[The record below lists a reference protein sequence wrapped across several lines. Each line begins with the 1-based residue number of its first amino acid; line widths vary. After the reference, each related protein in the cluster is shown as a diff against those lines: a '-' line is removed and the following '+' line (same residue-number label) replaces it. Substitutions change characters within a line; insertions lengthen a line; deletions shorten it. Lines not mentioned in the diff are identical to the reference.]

1 MNKTNKLLS
10 KYKNI
15 NTKNFQIIIF
25 LIIIFFI
32 FALFF
37 SLYMFQTS
45 RDLRVRYIDL
55 EFEDLPKSFD
65 NIKVALA
72 SDIHSGLYVPLSHIQ
87 KMSYMIT
94 TNKPDIILFI
104 GDYIYSAPR
113 WFKYYNKK
121 NIHKLSDGIKDLKAP
136 LGKYAVLGNHDN
148 YESKIDVSNAMHSN
162 NFKMLDNNIIFITNE
177 IGEYIS
183 IGGVG
188 DFMTDDVKF
197 DLATKNVK
205 INDFNILLSHEPA
218 APLAIAKKEG
228 YNELIDFFVCG
239 HTHGMQI
246 SFIPMPLI
254 ERLNKN
260 RDYPLTTIYGN
271 MQSEK
276 TKIYVS
282 SGVGVVL
289 LPFRLFAYPEVVI
302 ATLKSKK

>member
-1 MNKTNKLLS
+1 MNKADKLLN
-10 KYKNI
+10 KYKNQSKKI
-15 NTKNFQIIIF
+15 KIIIF
-25 LIIIFFI
+25 VIII

-37 SLYMFQTS
+37 SLYMFKTS
-45 RDLRVRYIDL
+45 RALRVRYIDL

-72 SDIHSGLYVPLSHIQ
+72 SDIHSGLYIPTSHIQ
-87 KMSYMIT
+87 KMSDMIT
-94 TNKPDIILFI
+94 ENNPDIILFI

-113 WFKYYNKK
+113 WFKYHNKK
-121 NIHKLSDGIKDLKAP
+121 NIRKLNEGIKNLNAP
-136 LGKYAVLGNHDN
+136 LGKYAVMGNHDN
-148 YESKIDVSNAMHSN
+148 YESKIDISNALDSN
-162 NFKMLDNNIIFITNE
+162 NFKMLDNNIIFITND

-205 INDFNILLSHEPA
+205 TNDFNILLSHEPA

-246 SFIPMPLI
+246 SLIPMPLI

-271 MQSEK
+271 MKSDK
-276 TKIYVS
+276 MKIYVS

>member
-1 MNKTNKLLS
+1 MNKADKLLN
-10 KYKNI
+10 KYKNQSKKI
-15 NTKNFQIIIF
+15 KIIIF
-25 LIIIFFI
+25 VIII

-37 SLYMFQTS
+37 SLYMFKTS
-45 RDLRVRYIDL
+45 RALRVRYIDF

-72 SDIHSGLYVPLSHIQ
+72 SDIHSGLYIPTSHIQ
-87 KMSYMIT
+87 KMSDMIT
-94 TNKPDIILFI
+94 ENKPDIILFI

-113 WFKYYNKK
+113 WFKYHNKK
-121 NIHKLSDGIKDLKAP
+121 NIRKLNEGIKNLNAP
-136 LGKYAVLGNHDN
+136 FGKYAVMGNHDN
-148 YESKIDVSNAMHSN
+148 YESKIDISNALDSN
-162 NFKMLDNNIIFITNE
+162 NFKMLDNNIIFITND

-205 INDFNILLSHEPA
+205 TNDFNILLSHEPA

-246 SFIPMPLI
+246 SLIPMPLI
-254 ERLNKN
+254 EILNKN

-276 TKIYVS
+276 MKIYVS

>member
-1 MNKTNKLLS
+1 MNKADKLLN
-10 KYKNI
+10 KYKNQSKKI
-15 NTKNFQIIIF
+15 KIIIF
-25 LIIIFFI
+25 VIIIF
-32 FALFF
+32 ALLF
-37 SLYMFQTS
+37 SLYMFKTS
-45 RDLRVRYIDL
+45 RALRVRYIDL

-72 SDIHSGLYVPLSHIQ
+72 SDIHSGLYIPTSHIQ
-87 KMSYMIT
+87 KMSDMIT
-94 TNKPDIILFI
+94 ENKPDIILFI

-113 WFKYYNKK
+113 WFKYHNKK
-121 NIHKLSDGIKDLKAP
+121 NIRKLNEGIKNLNAP
-136 LGKYAVLGNHDN
+136 LGKYAVMGNHDN
-148 YESKIDVSNAMHSN
+148 YESKIDISNALDSN
-162 NFKMLDNNIIFITNE
+162 NFKMLDNNIIFITND

-205 INDFNILLSHEPA
+205 TNDFNILLSHEPA

-246 SFIPMPLI
+246 SLIPMHLI

-260 RDYPLTTIYGN
+260 RNYPLTTIYGN
-271 MQSEK
+271 MQSDK

-302 ATLKSKK
+302 ATLKSKNN

>member
-32 FALFF
+32 FV

-87 KMSYMIT
+87 KMSDMIM

-188 DFMTDDVKF
+188 DIMTDDVKF

>member
-1 MNKTNKLLS
+1 MNKANKLLN
-10 KYKNI
+10 KYKNQSKKI
-15 NTKNFQIIIF
+15 KIIIF
-25 LIIIFFI
+25 VIIIF
-32 FALFF
+32 ALLF
-37 SLYMFQTS
+37 SLYMFKTS
-45 RDLRVRYIDL
+45 RALRVRYIDL

-72 SDIHSGLYVPLSHIQ
+72 SDIHSGLYIPTSHIQ
-87 KMSYMIT
+87 KMSDMIT
-94 TNKPDIILFI
+94 ENKPDIILFI

-113 WFKYYNKK
+113 WFKYHNKK
-121 NIHKLSDGIKDLKAP
+121 NIRKLNEGIKNLNAP
-136 LGKYAVLGNHDN
+136 LGKYAVMGNHDN
-148 YESKIDVSNAMHSN
+148 YESKIDISNALDSN
-162 NFKMLDNNIIFITNE
+162 NFKMLDNNIIFITND

-205 INDFNILLSHEPA
+205 TNDFNILLSHEPA
-218 APLAIAKKEG
+218 APLAIAKKES

-246 SFIPMPLI
+246 SLIPMPLI

-271 MQSEK
+271 MQSDK
-276 TKIYVS
+276 MKIYVS

>member
-1 MNKTNKLLS
+1 MEIINKLSALLNKNKKS
-10 KYKNI
+10 K
-15 NTKNFQIIIF
+15 IIVF
-25 LIIIFFI
+25 LIIILFI
-32 FALFF
+32 FALIF
-37 SLYMFQTS
+37 SLYMFKTS
-45 RDLRVRYIDL
+45 RALRVRYIDL

-65 NIKVALA
+65 KIKVALA
-72 SDIHSGLYVPLSHIQ
+72 SDIHSGLYIPTSYIQ
-87 KMSYMIT
+87 KMSDMIT
-94 TNKPDIILFI
+94 ANKPDIILFI

-113 WFKYYNKK
+113 WFKYHNKK
-121 NIHKLSDGIKDLKAP
+121 NINKLNEGIKTLEAP
-136 LGKYAVLGNHDN
+136 LGKYAVMGNHDN
-148 YESKIDVSNAMHSN
+148 YESKIDISNALYSN
-162 NFKMLDNNIIFITNE
+162 DFKMLDNNIIFITNE
-177 IGEYIS
+177 NGEYIS

-197 DLATKNVK
+197 YLATKNVK
-205 INDFNILLSHEPA
+205 TNDFNILLSHDPA

-246 SFIPMPLI
+246 SFVPMPLI

-271 MQSEK
+271 MKSDK
-276 TKIYVS
+276 MKIYVS

>member
-1 MNKTNKLLS
+1 MNKADKLLN
-10 KYKNI
+10 KYKNQSKKI
-15 NTKNFQIIIF
+15 KIIIF
-25 LIIIFFI
+25 VIII

-37 SLYMFQTS
+37 SLYMFKTS
-45 RDLRVRYIDL
+45 RALRVRYIDL

-72 SDIHSGLYVPLSHIQ
+72 SDIHSGLYIPTSHIQ
-87 KMSYMIT
+87 KMSDMIT
-94 TNKPDIILFI
+94 ENNPDIILFI

-113 WFKYYNKK
+113 WFKYHNKK
-121 NIHKLSDGIKDLKAP
+121 NIRKLNEGIKNLNAP
-136 LGKYAVLGNHDN
+136 LGKYAVMGNHDN
-148 YESKIDVSNAMHSN
+148 YESKIDISNAMRSN
-162 NFKMLDNNIIFITNE
+162 NFKMLDNNIIFITND

-205 INDFNILLSHEPA
+205 TNDFNILLSHEPA

-246 SFIPMPLI
+246 SLIPMPLI

-260 RDYPLTTIYGN
+260 RNYPLTTIYGN
-271 MQSEK
+271 MKSDK
-276 TKIYVS
+276 MKIYVS

>member
-1 MNKTNKLLS
+1 MNKADKLLN
-10 KYKNI
+10 KYKNQSKKI
-15 NTKNFQIIIF
+15 KIIIF
-25 LIIIFFI
+25 VIII

-37 SLYMFQTS
+37 SLYMFKTS
-45 RDLRVRYIDL
+45 RALRVRYIDL

-72 SDIHSGLYVPLSHIQ
+72 SDIHSGLYIPTSHIQ
-87 KMSYMIT
+87 KMSDMIT
-94 TNKPDIILFI
+94 ENKPDIILFI

-113 WFKYYNKK
+113 WFKYHNKK
-121 NIHKLSDGIKDLKAP
+121 NIRKLNEGIKNLNAP
-136 LGKYAVLGNHDN
+136 LGKYAVMGNHDN
-148 YESKIDVSNAMHSN
+148 YESKIDISNALDSN
-162 NFKMLDNNIIFITNE
+162 NFKMLDNNIIFITND

-205 INDFNILLSHEPA
+205 TNDFNILLSHEPA

-246 SFIPMPLI
+246 SLIPMHLI

-260 RDYPLTTIYGN
+260 RNYPLTTIYGN
-271 MQSEK
+271 MQSDK

-302 ATLKSKK
+302 ATLKRK

>member
-1 MNKTNKLLS
+1 MDKINKLLNKNKKS
-10 KYKNI
+10 K
-15 NTKNFQIIIF
+15 IIIF
-25 LIIIFFI
+25 LIIILFI

-37 SLYMFQTS
+37 SLYMFKTS
-45 RDLRVRYIDL
+45 RALRVRYIDL
-55 EFEDLPKSFD
+55 EFKDLPKSFD

-72 SDIHSGLYVPLSHIQ
+72 SDIHSGLYIPTSYIQ
-87 KMSYMIT
+87 KMSDMIT
-94 TNKPDIILFI
+94 ANKPDIILFI

-113 WFKYYNKK
+113 WFKYHNKK
-121 NIHKLSDGIKDLKAP
+121 NIHKLNEGIKTLEAP
-136 LGKYAVLGNHDN
+136 LGKYAVMGNHDN
-148 YESKIDVSNAMHSN
+148 YESKIDISNALYSN
-162 NFKMLDNNIIFITNE
+162 DFKMLDNNIIFITNE
-177 IGEYIS
+177 NGEYIS

-205 INDFNILLSHEPA
+205 TNDFNILLSHEPA

-246 SFIPMPLI
+246 SFVPMPLI

-271 MQSEK
+271 MKSDK
-276 TKIYVS
+276 MKIYVS

-302 ATLKSKK
+302 ATLKSKNN

>member
-1 MNKTNKLLS
+1 MNKADKLLN
-10 KYKNI
+10 KYKNQSKKI
-15 NTKNFQIIIF
+15 KIIIF
-25 LIIIFFI
+25 VIII

-37 SLYMFQTS
+37 SLYMFKTS
-45 RDLRVRYIDL
+45 RALRVRYIDL

-72 SDIHSGLYVPLSHIQ
+72 SDIHSGLYIPTSHIQ
-87 KMSYMIT
+87 KMSDMIT
-94 TNKPDIILFI
+94 ENKPDIILFI

-113 WFKYYNKK
+113 WFKYHNKK
-121 NIHKLSDGIKDLKAP
+121 NIRKLNEGIKNLNAP
-136 LGKYAVLGNHDN
+136 FGKYAVMGNHDN
-148 YESKIDVSNAMHSN
+148 YESKIDISNALDSN
-162 NFKMLDNNIIFITNE
+162 NFKMLDNNIIFITND

-205 INDFNILLSHEPA
+205 TNDFNILLSHEPA

-246 SFIPMPLI
+246 SLIPMPLI

-271 MQSEK
+271 MKSDK
-276 TKIYVS
+276 MKIYVS

>member
-1 MNKTNKLLS
+1 MNKADKLLN
-10 KYKNI
+10 KYKNQSKKI
-15 NTKNFQIIIF
+15 KIIIF
-25 LIIIFFI
+25 VIII

-37 SLYMFQTS
+37 SLYMFKTS
-45 RDLRVRYIDL
+45 RALRVRYIDF

-72 SDIHSGLYVPLSHIQ
+72 SDIHSGLYIPTSHIQ
-87 KMSYMIT
+87 KMSDMIT
-94 TNKPDIILFI
+94 ENKPDIILFI

-113 WFKYYNKK
+113 WFKYHNKK
-121 NIHKLSDGIKDLKAP
+121 NIRKLIEGIKNLNAP
-136 LGKYAVLGNHDN
+136 LGKYAVMGNHDN
-148 YESKIDVSNAMHSN
+148 YESKIDISNALDSN
-162 NFKMLDNNIIFITNE
+162 NFKMLDNNIIFITND

-205 INDFNILLSHEPA
+205 TNDFNILLSHEPA

-246 SFIPMPLI
+246 SLIPMPLI
-254 ERLNKN
+254 EILNKN

-271 MQSEK
+271 MKSDK
-276 TKIYVS
+276 MKIYVS

>member
-1 MNKTNKLLS
+1 MNKADKLLN
-10 KYKNI
+10 KYKNQSKKI
-15 NTKNFQIIIF
+15 KIIIF
-25 LIIIFFI
+25 VIII

-37 SLYMFQTS
+37 SLYMFKTS
-45 RDLRVRYIDL
+45 RALRVRYIDL

-72 SDIHSGLYVPLSHIQ
+72 SDIHSGLYIPTSHIQ
-87 KMSYMIT
+87 KMSDMIT
-94 TNKPDIILFI
+94 ENKPDIILFI

-113 WFKYYNKK
+113 WFKYHNKK
-121 NIHKLSDGIKDLKAP
+121 NIRKLNEGIKNLNAP
-136 LGKYAVLGNHDN
+136 LGKYAVMGNHDN
-148 YESKIDVSNAMHSN
+148 YESKIDISNALDSN
-162 NFKMLDNNIIFITNE
+162 NFKMLDNNIIFITND

-205 INDFNILLSHEPA
+205 TNDFNILLSHEPA

-246 SFIPMPLI
+246 SLIPMPLI

-260 RDYPLTTIYGN
+260 RNYPLTTIYGN
-271 MQSEK
+271 MQSDK

-302 ATLKSKK
+302 ATLKSKNN

>member
-1 MNKTNKLLS
+1 MNKADKLLN
-10 KYKNI
+10 KYKNQSKKI
-15 NTKNFQIIIF
+15 KIIIF
-25 LIIIFFI
+25 VIII

-37 SLYMFQTS
+37 SLYMFKTS
-45 RDLRVRYIDL
+45 RALRVRYIDL

-72 SDIHSGLYVPLSHIQ
+72 SDIHSGLYIPTSHIQ
-87 KMSYMIT
+87 KMSDMIT
-94 TNKPDIILFI
+94 ENKPDIILFI

-113 WFKYYNKK
+113 WFKYHNKK
-121 NIHKLSDGIKDLKAP
+121 NIRKLNEGIKNLNAP
-136 LGKYAVLGNHDN
+136 LGKYAVMGNHDN
-148 YESKIDVSNAMHSN
+148 YESKIDISNALDSN
-162 NFKMLDNNIIFITNE
+162 NFKMLDNNIIFITND

-205 INDFNILLSHEPA
+205 TNDFNILLSHEPA

-246 SFIPMPLI
+246 SLIPMPLI

-260 RDYPLTTIYGN
+260 RNYPLTTIYGN
-271 MQSEK
+271 MKSDK

-302 ATLKSKK
+302 ATLKRK

>member
-1 MNKTNKLLS
+1 MGMINKLSTLLNKNKKS
-10 KYKNI
+10 K
-15 NTKNFQIIIF
+15 IIVF
-25 LIIIFFI
+25 LIIILFI

-37 SLYMFQTS
+37 SLYMFKTS
-45 RDLRVRYIDL
+45 RALRVRYIDL

-72 SDIHSGLYVPLSHIQ
+72 SDIHSGLYIPTSYIK
-87 KMSYMIT
+87 KMSDMIN

-113 WFKYYNKK
+113 WFKYHNKK
-121 NIHKLSDGIKDLKAP
+121 NIHKLNEGIKTLDAP
-136 LGKYAVLGNHDN
+136 LGKYAVMGNHDN
-148 YESKIDVSNAMHSN
+148 YESKIDISNALYSN

-177 IGEYIS
+177 NGEYIS

-188 DFMTDDVKF
+188 DFMTDDVRF

-205 INDFNILLSHEPA
+205 TNDFNILLSHEPA
-218 APLAIAKKEG
+218 APLAIAKKGG

-246 SFIPMPLI
+246 SFVPMPLI

-260 RDYPLTTIYGN
+260 KDYPLTTIYGN
-271 MQSEK
+271 MKSDK
-276 TKIYVS
+276 MKIYVS

-302 ATLKSKK
+302 ATLKSKN

>member
-1 MNKTNKLLS
+1 MNKADKLLN
-10 KYKNI
+10 KYKNQSKKI
-15 NTKNFQIIIF
+15 KIIIF
-25 LIIIFFI
+25 VIII

-37 SLYMFQTS
+37 SLYMFKTS
-45 RDLRVRYIDL
+45 RALRVRYIDL

-72 SDIHSGLYVPLSHIQ
+72 SDIHSGLYIPTSHIQ
-87 KMSYMIT
+87 KMSDMIT
-94 TNKPDIILFI
+94 ENKPDIILFI

-113 WFKYYNKK
+113 WFKYHNKK
-121 NIHKLSDGIKDLKAP
+121 NIRKLNEGIKNLNAP
-136 LGKYAVLGNHDN
+136 LGKYAVMGNHDN
-148 YESKIDVSNAMHSN
+148 YESKIDISNALDSN
-162 NFKMLDNNIIFITNE
+162 NFKMLDNNIIFITND

-205 INDFNILLSHEPA
+205 TNDFNILLSHEPA

-246 SFIPMPLI
+246 SLIPMPLI

-271 MQSEK
+271 MKSDK
-276 TKIYVS
+276 MKIYVS

-302 ATLKSKK
+302 ATLKRK

>member
-1 MNKTNKLLS
+1 M
-10 KYKNI
+10 
-15 NTKNFQIIIF
+15 
-25 LIIIFFI
+25 
-32 FALFF
+32 
-37 SLYMFQTS
+37 
-45 RDLRVRYIDL
+45 
-55 EFEDLPKSFD
+55 
-65 NIKVALA
+65 
-72 SDIHSGLYVPLSHIQ
+72 SD
-87 KMSYMIT
+87 MIT
-94 TNKPDIILFI
+94 ANNPDIILFI

-113 WFKYYNKK
+113 WFKYHNKK
-121 NIHKLSDGIKDLKAP
+121 NIHKLNEGIKTLDAP
-136 LGKYAVLGNHDN
+136 LGKYAVMGNHDN
-148 YESKIDVSNAMHSN
+148 YESKIDISNALYSN
-162 NFKMLDNNIIFITNE
+162 DFKMLDNNIIFITNE
-177 IGEYIS
+177 NGEYIS

-205 INDFNILLSHEPA
+205 TNDFNILLSHEPA

-271 MQSEK
+271 MKSDK
-276 TKIYVS
+276 MKIYVS

>member
-1 MNKTNKLLS
+1 MNKADKLLN
-10 KYKNI
+10 KYKNQSKKI
-15 NTKNFQIIIF
+15 KIIIF
-25 LIIIFFI
+25 VIII

-37 SLYMFQTS
+37 SLYMFKTS
-45 RDLRVRYIDL
+45 RALRVRYIDL

-72 SDIHSGLYVPLSHIQ
+72 SDIHSGLYIPTSHIQ
-87 KMSYMIT
+87 KMSDMIT
-94 TNKPDIILFI
+94 ENKPDIILFI

-113 WFKYYNKK
+113 WFKYHNKK
-121 NIHKLSDGIKDLKAP
+121 NIRKLNEGIKNLNAP
-136 LGKYAVLGNHDN
+136 LGKYAVMGNHDN
-148 YESKIDVSNAMHSN
+148 YESKIDISNALDSN
-162 NFKMLDNNIIFITNE
+162 NFKMLDNNIIFITND

-205 INDFNILLSHEPA
+205 TNDFNILLSHEPA

-246 SFIPMPLI
+246 SLIPMPLI

-260 RDYPLTTIYGN
+260 RNYPLTTIYGN
-271 MQSEK
+271 MQSDK

-302 ATLKSKK
+302 ATLKRK

>member
-1 MNKTNKLLS
+1 MNKANKLLN
-10 KYKNI
+10 KYKNQSKKI
-15 NTKNFQIIIF
+15 KIIIF
-25 LIIIFFI
+25 VIII

-37 SLYMFQTS
+37 SLYMFKTS
-45 RDLRVRYIDL
+45 RALRVRYIDL

-72 SDIHSGLYVPLSHIQ
+72 SDIHSGLYIPTSHIQ
-87 KMSYMIT
+87 KMSDMIT
-94 TNKPDIILFI
+94 ENKPDIILFI

-113 WFKYYNKK
+113 WFKYHNKK
-121 NIHKLSDGIKDLKAP
+121 NIRKLNEGIKNLNAP
-136 LGKYAVLGNHDN
+136 LGKYAVMGNHDN
-148 YESKIDVSNAMHSN
+148 HESKIDISNALDSN
-162 NFKMLDNNIIFITNE
+162 NFKMLDNNIIFITND

-205 INDFNILLSHEPA
+205 TNDFNILLSHEPA

-246 SFIPMPLI
+246 SLIPMPLI

-260 RDYPLTTIYGN
+260 RNYPLTTIYGN
-271 MQSEK
+271 MQSDK
-276 TKIYVS
+276 MKIYVS

>member
-1 MNKTNKLLS
+1 MNKADKLLN
-10 KYKNI
+10 KYKNQSKKI
-15 NTKNFQIIIF
+15 KIIIF
-25 LIIIFFI
+25 VIII

-37 SLYMFQTS
+37 SLYMFKTS
-45 RDLRVRYIDL
+45 RALRVRYIDL

-72 SDIHSGLYVPLSHIQ
+72 SDIHSGLYIPTSHIQ
-87 KMSYMIT
+87 KMSDMIT
-94 TNKPDIILFI
+94 ENKPDIILFI

-113 WFKYYNKK
+113 WFKYHNKK
-121 NIHKLSDGIKDLKAP
+121 NIRKLNEGIKNLNAP
-136 LGKYAVLGNHDN
+136 LGKYAVMGNHDN
-148 YESKIDVSNAMHSN
+148 YESKIDISNALDSN
-162 NFKMLDNNIIFITNE
+162 NFKMLDNNIIFITND

-205 INDFNILLSHEPA
+205 TNDFNILLSHEPA

-246 SFIPMPLI
+246 SLIPMPLI

-260 RDYPLTTIYGN
+260 RNYPLTTIYGN
-271 MQSEK
+271 MQSDK
-276 TKIYVS
+276 MKIYVS

-302 ATLKSKK
+302 ATLKRK

>member
-1 MNKTNKLLS
+1 M
-10 KYKNI
+10 
-15 NTKNFQIIIF
+15 
-25 LIIIFFI
+25 
-32 FALFF
+32 
-37 SLYMFQTS
+37 
-45 RDLRVRYIDL
+45 
-55 EFEDLPKSFD
+55 
-65 NIKVALA
+65 
-72 SDIHSGLYVPLSHIQ
+72 SD
-87 KMSYMIT
+87 MIT
-94 TNKPDIILFI
+94 ENNPDIILFI

-113 WFKYYNKK
+113 WFKYHNKK
-121 NIHKLSDGIKDLKAP
+121 NIRKLNEGIKNLNAP
-136 LGKYAVLGNHDN
+136 LGKYAVMGNHDN
-148 YESKIDVSNAMHSN
+148 YESKIDISNALDSN
-162 NFKMLDNNIIFITNE
+162 NFKMLDNNIIFITND

-205 INDFNILLSHEPA
+205 TNDFNILLSHEPA

-246 SFIPMPLI
+246 SLIPMPLI

-260 RDYPLTTIYGN
+260 RNYPLTTIYGN
-271 MQSEK
+271 MQSDK
-276 TKIYVS
+276 MKIYVS